1 MCPGSRQSSASDS
14 SRADWGTFSKVTAW
28 LLALVSWGQKPC
40 AVHVKCPSPLVICY
54 FSFAEHLF
62 PELSF
67 TSLETLVLK
76 GI

>member
-1 MCPGSRQSSASDS
+1 MCPGSGQSSASNS
-14 SRADWGTFSKVTAW
+14 SPADGECLAKTTAW

-40 AVHVKCPSPLVICY
+40 AVHVKCPSPLAICY
-54 FSFAEHLF
+54 FSFAECFL
-62 PELSF
+62 PELGF